1 MEKPIKRG
9 LKDRMYEKR
18 KVAAQELVMIVAECL
33 NTDNRSQIQQI
44 IDQLAREFA
53 YDVNEPH
60 SRYGGLI
67 GLAAVTLALG
77 QNEIPHYLDSII
89 NPVLACFGDHDA
101 NVRYYACEALYNI
114 SKVAKGEILLYFND
128 IFDILCKVVADPDHS
143 VRNAAKIVDT
153 LMKDIINEKATTY
166 VSVLQ
171 LQKSEPQT
179 MARVLDKS
187 GKLLQ
192 FYDSQTPK
200 AFQIS
205 KFIPLLKE
213 RIYTTNT
220 FTRMFIVNWLLLLHS
235 IPDLELI
242 SFLPSF
248 LEPLLS
254 YLSSSM
260 KDVRVLTENFLRLL
274 LQEINRIYE
283 IKQIVQNNNEND
295 QYIPGQDTSIDF
307 SKIIDIL
314 VNNLESIEDLIRII
328 SLEWLSNLLTISPE
342 SFTFLIPKLLAIL
355 LHIISDDNSELQ
367 NMAMDFNFRLMT
379 LVSSNDN
386 ETNFSLLI
394 GKLVSHLSDD
404 KHSNKLTRLTSL
416 DWLIMLQKKNHI
428 QFINNSNNT
437 FVTLLKSLN
446 DTSEQ
451 VINKDLELLSKI
463 ADESDDDYFQGFMND
478 LLKMFKKDRN
488 LLDTKGDFILRRLY
502 QPLNPVRVYKSIS
515 LALYEN
521 EDNLSFVTIMI
532 QILNNNLIVA
542 PELANL
548 RRKLISNES
557 NDLFKILF
565 KCWSLN
571 SPSLLSLTLLTS
583 NYKIAYQ
590 IIIGMSNYEINLG
603 IFIQLDL
610 LIQLL
615 ESPAFSKL
623 RLDLLKPREN
633 VYLYHCLYGLLML
646 LPQSNSFKILQNRLS
661 SISPIIKLPIE
672 EGTPNKLNTINE
684 NKNKNEPGEF
694 LKWFNKS
701 QERLM
706 EFHNDDN
713 NLNNLQKSMN
723 DLSVNDE
730 YTDNQGALSKTPNES
745 FVINNRIKPKSYA
758 ELFPSTSQQQS
769 DSSTQLE
776 SLNVRSTSVGLEEN
790 DEPLETSS
798 QFNV

>member
-1 MEKPIKRG
+1 MEKSIKRG
-9 LKDRMYEKR
+9 LKDRLYEKR
-18 KVAAQELVMIVAECL
+18 KVAAQELVMIVTDCL
-33 NTDNRSQIQQI
+33 NTENRSQIQQI

-114 SKVAKGEILLYFND
+114 SKVTKGEILLYFND

-153 LMKDIINEKATTY
+153 LMKDIISEKATTY

-213 RIYTTNT
+213 RIYTSNT
-220 FTRMFIVNWLLLLHS
+220 FTRMFIVNWLLLFHS

-242 SFLPSF
+242 SYLPSF

-274 LQEINRIYE
+274 LQEINRIYQ
-283 IKQIVQNNNEND
+283 IKQTVQNNEND

-307 SKIIDIL
+307 SKIIDVL

-328 SLEWLSNLLTISPE
+328 SLEWLANLLTISPE
-342 SFTFLIPKLLAIL
+342 SFTILIPKLLAIL

-367 NMAMDFNFRLMT
+367 NMAMDFNYRLMT

-394 GKLVSHLSDD
+394 GKLVAHLSDD

-416 DWLIMLQKKNHI
+416 DWLIMLQKKNHN
-428 QFINNSNNT
+428 QFVNTSNNT

-463 ADESDDDYFQGFMND
+463 ADESDDGYFQGFMID

-502 QPLNPVRVYKSIS
+502 QPLNPERVYRSIS
-515 LALYEN
+515 LALYET

-542 PELANL
+542 PELVNL
-548 RRKLISNES
+548 RKKLRSNSSKSHE
-557 NDLFKILF
+557 LFKDLF

-583 NYKIAYQ
+583 NYRLAYKIILEMA
-590 IIIGMSNYEINLG
+590 NYEINLG

-615 ESPAFSKL
+615 ESPTFARL
-623 RLDLLKPREN
+623 RLDLLQPNKN
-633 VYLYHCLYGLLML
+633 ADLYHCLYGLLML
-646 LPQSNSFKILQNRLS
+646 LPQSNSFKILQNRLA
-661 SISPIIKLPIE
+661 SISPIIKLSMDEKTTRVVNDQE
-672 EGTPNKLNTINE
+672 EEQYMKCFHI
-684 NKNKNEPGEF
+684 
-694 LKWFNKS
+694 S
-701 QERLM
+701 QARLM
-706 EFHNDDN
+706 EFQNADD
-713 NLNNLQKSMN
+713 LSNLQKSIN
-723 DLSVNDE
+723 DLSMYDGE
-730 YTDNQGALSKTPNES
+730 IDQGTLSKSPNES
-745 FVINNRIKPKSYA
+745 FLNNRVKPKSYA

-776 SLNVRSTSVGLEEN
+776 SLNVRSTSVGLEEH

-798 QFNV
+798 QVNVQLSP

>member
-1 MEKPIKRG
+1 MDKSVKRG
-9 LKDRMYEKR
+9 LKDRLYEKR
-18 KVAAQELVMIVAECL
+18 KVAAQELVIVVTDCL

-44 IDQLAREFA
+44 IDQLAGEFA

-77 QNEIPHYLDSII
+77 QNEIPHYLDSIV

-220 FTRMFIVNWLLLLHS
+220 FTRMFIVNWLMLLHS
-235 IPDLELI
+235 IPDLELV
-242 SFLPSF
+242 SYLPSF

-283 IKQIVQNNNEND
+283 IKQLVQTKDSD

-314 VNNLESIEDLIRII
+314 VNNLESTEDLIRII
-328 SLEWLSNLLTISPE
+328 SLEWLVNLLTISPQ
-342 SFTFLIPKLLAIL
+342 SFTILIPKLVAIL

-367 NMAMDFNFRLMT
+367 NMALDFNFRLMT
-379 LVSSNDN
+379 LVSAHDTG
-386 ETNFSLLI
+386 TNFSLLI
-394 GKLVSHLSDD
+394 GKLIAHLSDE
-404 KHSNKLTRLTSL
+404 KHSDKLTRLTSL
-416 DWLIMLQKKNHI
+416 DWLIMLQKKDHSQLVNA
-428 QFINNSNNT
+428 SNT
-437 FVTLLKSLN
+437 FVTLLKLLN
-446 DTSEQ
+446 DISEQ
-451 VINKDLELLSKI
+451 VINKDLALLSRI
-463 ADESDDDYFQGFMND
+463 ADESGDDYFQGFMVE
-478 LLKMFKKDRN
+478 LLEMFKKDRN

-502 QPLNPVRVYKSIS
+502 QPLNPERVYKSIS
-515 LALYEN
+515 LALYER
-521 EDNLSFVTIMI
+521 EENLSFVTIMI

-542 PELANL
+542 PELSDL
-548 RRKLISNES
+548 RKKLIANES
-557 NDLFKILF
+557 MDLFETLF

-583 NYKIAYQ
+583 NYNLAHKIILDMA
-590 IIIGMSNYEINLG
+590 NYEINLG

-615 ESPAFSKL
+615 ESPTFAKL
-623 RLDLLKPREN
+623 RLDLLQPKSN
-633 VYLYHCLYGLLML
+633 IFLYHCLYGLLML
-646 LPQSNSFKILQNRLS
+646 LPQSNSFKILQNRLNS
-661 SISPIIKLPIE
+661 VSQIIKLPIAE
-672 EGTPNKLNTINE
+672 KERVEMNEKNIGKLLE
-684 NKNKNEPGEF
+684 
-694 LKWFNKS
+694 WFNKS
-701 QERLM
+701 QERLEEYQNADSLTNIQNSM
-706 EFHNDDN
+706 HEMSINHEQEAFS
-713 NLNNLQKSMN
+713 KS
-723 DLSVNDE
+723 
-730 YTDNQGALSKTPNES
+730 PNES
-745 FVINNRIKPKSYA
+745 FMINNRLRPKSYA
-758 ELFPSTSQQQS
+758 ELFPSVSQQQ
-769 DSSTQLE
+769 DDASTQLE
-776 SLNVRSTSVGLEEN
+776 SLNVRSASAEREL
-790 DEPLETSS
+790 EPLETSS
-798 QFNV
+798 QLDV